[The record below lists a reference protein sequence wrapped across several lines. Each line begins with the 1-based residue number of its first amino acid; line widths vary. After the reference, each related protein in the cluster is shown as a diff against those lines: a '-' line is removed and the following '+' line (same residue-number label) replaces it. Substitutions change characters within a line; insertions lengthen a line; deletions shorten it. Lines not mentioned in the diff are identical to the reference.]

1 MDWDV
6 AQVVEHLLCNHK
18 ALISNHIPKKKKK
31 KKKDFT
37 AELSMQF
44 NCTKT
49 GTVTSGVSKTL
60 LLMQP

>member
-1 MDWDV
+1 MFCT
-6 AQVVEHLLCNHK
+6 HN
-18 ALISNHIPKKKKK
+18 ALIKNNRPKKKKK